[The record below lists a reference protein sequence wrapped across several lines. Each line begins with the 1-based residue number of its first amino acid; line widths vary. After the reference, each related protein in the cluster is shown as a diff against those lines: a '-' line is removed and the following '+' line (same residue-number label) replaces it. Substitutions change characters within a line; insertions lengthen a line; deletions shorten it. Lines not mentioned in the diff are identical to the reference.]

1 MPTLS
6 TSAGATPSL
15 LTVLTPVAANPIAPI
30 GEGGEGGFSAVISGL
45 TPDGTM
51 LDAPPALPDPGT
63 ALPPERPNV
72 AASPTPLELDVEQ
85 VMVGSVLPR
94 PIVAH
99 MPGAETPASP
109 VPSSPVRSVS
119 AALPAP
125 AAQQPVAPEFAET
138 PAPGAKPALPQP
150 EAPVRRAQVAPDRT
164 RIVFRNMPATA
175 EPTTPEAAASAAAA
189 VQPVELALVET
200 KTVEAAPD
208 DPTQADPVPAGTT
221 AIPQLEL
228 VPPVA
233 QPLPTSVEPTPRPI
247 AAEAPEGEV
256 PVPVVVLPM
265 PARTTV
271 VPTSP
276 PAFAKP
282 KASIERPLERAPI
295 EGPDHPLPSAS
306 AKPVPT
312 AAPRPDFA
320 IPPEL
325 ARQVAQIVRPIAPLS
340 DEPVVDIPAAD
351 FAPLAPVAAPQPAS
365 TSPITFQPAQPAAQ
379 VDTARAEWMQA
390 MIDRIGDVVQEG
402 GKREAL
408 IRLLPDALGAVEVK
422 IVERDDRLQV
432 TLNADTAQARQLL
445 SEHAPR
451 LAELAEA
458 RGLRF
463 AQTDIGGGAPQQQD
477 RRPAHDPQTPL
488 RPRSAHAEPDHSE
501 SETGDRIA

>member
-1 MPTLS
+1 MPTLVP
-6 TSAGATPSL
+6 SAGATPSL
-15 LTVLTPVAANPIAPI
+15 PVALTPLAANPIAPI

-45 TPDGTM
+45 TPDGMM
-51 LDAPPALPDPGT
+51 LDAPPALPEPGT

-72 AASPTPLELDVEQ
+72 AAAPTPLELDVEQ

-94 PIVAH
+94 PIVAN
-99 MPGAETPASP
+99 MPAVETPASQVPTLP
-109 VPSSPVRSVS
+109 VPLINTR
-119 AALPAP
+119 LPAP
-125 AAQQPVAPEFAET
+125 AAQQPVAPEVIDA

-150 EAPVRRAQVAPDRT
+150 EAPVRRAQVSPDRT

-175 EPTTPEAAASAAAA
+175 EPTTPEAAASATTA
-189 VQPVELALVET
+189 VKPVEPALVEI

-208 DPTQADPVPAGTT
+208 DPTQADLVFGDMM

-228 VPPVA
+228 VSPVV
-233 QPLPTSVEPTPRPI
+233 QPIPTSVEPTPRPI
-247 AAEAPEGEV
+247 VAEATEGEV

-265 PARTTV
+265 SGRTAA

-295 EGPDHPLPSAS
+295 EGLGDPLPNLS
-306 AKPVPT
+306 AKPVPA
-312 AAPRPDFA
+312 AAPRPDFV

-325 ARQVAQIVRPIAPLS
+325 ARQVAQIVRPIAPLT
-340 DEPVVDIPAAD
+340 DAPVVDIPATD
-351 FAPLAPVAAPQPAS
+351 FALLTPVAASQPAPAA
-365 TSPITFQPAQPAAQ
+365 TVTFQTAQPAAQ

-463 AQTDIGGGAPQQQD
+463 AQTDIGGGAQQQD
-477 RRPAHDPQTPL
+477 RRPAPEQPATPL
-488 RPRSAHAEPDHSE
+488 RPRSAQAEPDAS
-501 SETGDRIA
+501 TDDGDRIA